1 MRERFNDES
10 EHRESQKRQKEEKER
25 QEFDELRKKMSQDKE
40 RQEDMRFS
48 IIILIK
54 YAFFVFRVRSK
65 H

>member
-40 RQEDMRFS
+40 RQEDMRSS